1 MVTEIILL
9 LSSVLIFTGC
19 FSALS
24 VWGTKILYVEKLKD
38 LYDNKDELIKIIKL
52 RMTNLELEGKEDNDE
67 HRTLNILLND
77 LIKVK

>member
-24 VWGTKILYVEKLKD
+24 VFGTKILYIERLKD
-38 LYDNKDELIKIIKL
+38 LHKNKDEIIEIMKARL
-52 RMTNLELEGKEDNDE
+52 QNLELEGKECNEE
-67 HRTLNILLND
+67 HKTLTLLLND
-77 LIKVK
+77 LIKLK